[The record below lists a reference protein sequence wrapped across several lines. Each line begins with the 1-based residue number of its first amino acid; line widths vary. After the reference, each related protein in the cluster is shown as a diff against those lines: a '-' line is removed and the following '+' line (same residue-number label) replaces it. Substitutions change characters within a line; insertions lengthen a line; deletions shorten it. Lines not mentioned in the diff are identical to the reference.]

1 MLWLLGLMGV
11 AVVGTAFVGES
22 TETADDTDR
31 PDPFDN
37 LNPDLPTVSPAAFL
51 DPSDGNDTA
60 VGSAG
65 PDTLDGGSGDDQIGG
80 YAGDDLM
87 SGGPG
92 DDGLHG
98 MDGDDNLTGDD
109 DADSLYGEDGAD
121 TLTGGAGN
129 DVLYG
134 GNDNDLLAGGAGDD
148 ALQGGAG
155 NDDLRGGAGDDALSG
170 GLDGDTLSG
179 GAGADTLMGG
189 ADNDVLNGLLSEYN
203 SAVTEDD
210 GAVDFLNGGIGND
223 LIIAGE
229 GDIVTTGDGADTVVA
244 ASWENVDA
252 AVEVMDLDPAQDD
265 LVLFYEE
272 DGGPAPEIT
281 VEADPDDA
289 EARQVLLDGIVV
301 AQVRG
306 APHLTVD
313 DISLVPSDP
322 DAFVFNATTGT

>member
-22 TETADDTDR
+22 TETIDDTDR

-37 LNPDLPTVSPAAFL
+37 LTPDLPTVSPAAFL
-51 DPSDGNDTA
+51 DPSDGNDIVA
-60 VGSAG
+60 GSEG
-65 PDTLDGGSGDDQIGG
+65 PDTLNGGGGDDQIGG
-80 YAGDDLM
+80 YADNDLM

-92 DDGLHG
+92 NDDLHG

-109 DADSLYGEDGAD
+109 GAD
-121 TLTGGAGN
+121 TLTGGAG
-129 DVLYG
+129 DDALYG
-134 GNDNDLLAGGAGDD
+134 GNDKDLLAGGTGDD

-155 NDDLRGGAGDDALSG
+155 NDALRGGVGDDALSG
-170 GLDGDTLSG
+170 GLDDDTLSG

-189 ADNDVLNGLLSEYN
+189 AGNDVLNGLLSEHN

-210 GAVDFLNGGIGND
+210 SAVDFLNGGIGDD
-223 LIIAGE
+223 LIIAGK
-229 GDIVTTGDGADTVVA
+229 GDIVTTGEGADTVVA
-244 ASWENVDA
+244 AAWENVDA
-252 AVEVMDLDPAQDD
+252 AVEVMDLDPAHDD

-272 DGGPAPEIT
+272 DGGPAPEIA
-281 VEADPDDA
+281 VAIDPDDA

-306 APHLTVD
+306 APHLTAD